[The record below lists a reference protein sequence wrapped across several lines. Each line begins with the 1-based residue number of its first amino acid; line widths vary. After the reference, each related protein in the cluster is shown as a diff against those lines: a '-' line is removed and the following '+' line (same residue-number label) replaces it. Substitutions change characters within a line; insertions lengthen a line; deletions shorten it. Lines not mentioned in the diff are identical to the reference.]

1 MILYVQNR
9 AHWLN
14 AKGRPEEVKFW
25 NGRGKKLTIIPEFK
39 VSEFAAVWQ
48 SWWQSLQPS
57 WHIQDGLL
65 LSNAVPADEEW
76 SSLCRGGSN
85 GLFIVLMC
93 LSWWMSKPMS
103 SEELVTF
110 QVAKADV
117 LWVLQ
122 QMLRNFTNP
131 SSQKRSAE
139 DTIANTSPTK
149 RRRV

>member
-1 MILYVQNR
+1 MKSALDYFLELDGGDNWQDLVECWVKFERLLEYPDRDVSGTVTIRFENWSSWYMQNR

-76 SSLCRGGSN
+76 SSLCRG
-85 GLFIVLMC
+85 
-93 LSWWMSKPMS
+93 
-103 SEELVTF
+103 
-110 QVAKADV
+110 
-117 LWVLQ
+117 
-122 QMLRNFTNP
+122 
-131 SSQKRSAE
+131 
-139 DTIANTSPTK
+139 AN
-149 RRRV
+149 